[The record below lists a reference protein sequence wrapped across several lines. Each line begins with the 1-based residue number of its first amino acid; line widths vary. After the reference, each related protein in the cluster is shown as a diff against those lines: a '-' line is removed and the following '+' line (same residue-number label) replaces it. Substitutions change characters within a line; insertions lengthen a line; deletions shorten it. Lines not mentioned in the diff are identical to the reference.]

1 MERKMIGRAA
11 GNPLADESEVGKE
24 GVSAIE
30 AEREH
35 VIETA
40 IVIVTEGTE
49 KGVGIEDETEIEG
62 EAEVV
67 SEGVVAGTDIAGG
80 GHEIDDAALVG
91 RDEDAALAGR
101 DEDAALAG
109 KGEDAVP
116 AGREAEEEV
125 ETGKEERE
133 AAAVAEIVDEAE
145 AQRGGG
151 GGLAA
156 EAWSGNGG
164 EADLRVT
171 IANRAELVPN
181 LSLRVRGRTKK

>member
-1 MERKMIGRAA
+1 MGRKMIGRAV

-80 GHEIDDAALVG
+80 GPEIEDAALVG
-91 RDEDAALAGR
+91 RDEGAALAGR

-109 KGEDAVP
+109 KG
-116 AGREAEEEV
+116 
-125 ETGKEERE
+125 ERE

-156 EAWSGNGG
+156 EAWSRNGG

-171 IANRAELVPN
+171 IANRTELVPN